1 MNQQQIIELNNERL
15 LTTEQLAEFYGASET
30 QIKQNFNNNKDKFI
44 EGKHYYRLEGQ
55 ELRDIKSQVEN
66 FDLPIKEKYQLI

>member
-30 QIKQNFNNNKDKFI
+30 QIKTNFNRNKDKFI
-44 EGKHYYRLEGQ
+44 ERKHYYRLEGQ
-55 ELRDIKSQVEN
+55 ELKDFKNRVTDSNLVGKMRV
-66 FDLPIKEKYQLI
+66 F